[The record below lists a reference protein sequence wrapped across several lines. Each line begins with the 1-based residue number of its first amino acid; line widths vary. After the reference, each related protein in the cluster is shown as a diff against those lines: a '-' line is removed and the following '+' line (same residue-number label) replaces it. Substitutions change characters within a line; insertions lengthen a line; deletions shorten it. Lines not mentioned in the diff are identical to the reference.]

1 MFLDYRKFF
10 DFLNEHYS
18 SEESIKA
25 RLVGTKRD
33 YDSGYFDIVRYFGSD
48 AIDPQDVKIKYLPD
62 QYELKDQQIAKFA
75 REIEN
80 KLREQGR
87 MYDGPFVTRAIL
99 DGFYERIILQKC
111 RYGTFAGSCF
121 ALDEENDI
129 FGEYRTLR
137 NYYINQKYSGLE
149 DHPLALCLG
158 ICGVLIFR
166 DQNKKKCL
174 LMERS
179 GNLASLENSIGPSA
193 AGSVD
198 YSEKYKTLDELI
210 IDALG
215 SEIQEELNLTSE
227 EYKITPLA
235 YAREIFRGEKPQIF
249 CMIESSL
256 TIDEISK
263 RLDSIKK
270 PEEFTSYQFVDLN
283 DIISQKI
290 KPNHEALMNCFL
302 IEEYLNMTNK
312 TGSAC

>member
-1 MFLDYRKFF
+1 MFLDYRKFL

-18 SEESIKA
+18 SGESIKA

-33 YDSGYFDIVRYFGSD
+33 YDSGYFDIIRFFGSD

-62 QYELKDQQIAKFA
+62 QYELKDQLIEKFA

-80 KLREQGR
+80 ELKEQGR
-87 MYDGPFVTRAIL
+87 MYDGPFVSRAIL
-99 DGFYERIILQKC
+99 DGFCERIILQKC

-129 FGEYRTLR
+129 FEEYRTLR

-193 AGSVD
+193 AGTVD
-198 YSEKYKTLDELI
+198 YTEKYKTLVELI
-210 IDALG
+210 VDALG

-227 EYKITPLA
+227 EYEITPLA

-249 CMIESSL
+249 CMIKSTLSQK
-256 TIDEISK
+256 EISD
-263 RLDSIKK
+263 RLDSIQK
-270 PEEFTSYQFVDLN
+270 PEEFKSYQFVDLD
-283 DIISQKI
+283 DIIFQKI

-302 IEEYLNMTNK
+302 IEEYLDKNK
-312 TGSAC
+312 